1 MWQCK
6 ETVHSH
12 ITTSLLSTAER
23 KLFLRALLNKRYYE
37 ILVCVEITFNLFLKL
52 TLARGGQLHS
62 LDLRLQKTLTPRYAI
77 DLCTLFAQCIIYKLV
92 ISKPLLCCTWKYFFI
107 VTWISMQIR
116 LLWLLTERFLLVSK
130 AFPEWC
136 WSYIQNDQYIA
147 SCPVNISN
155 LT

>member
-12 ITTSLLSTAER
+12 IMTCLLSTAER
-23 KLFLRALLNKRYYE
+23 KIFLRALFNKKYCE
-37 ILVCVEITFNLFLKL
+37 ILVCVEIKFKVFLTL
-52 TLARGGQLHS
+52 TLARSGQLHS

-77 DLCTLFAQCIIYKLV
+77 DLCTMFAQCIIYKPV
-92 ISKPLLCCTWKYFFI
+92 ISKRLLCCTWKYYSN
-107 VTWISMQIR
+107 VTWIGMQIR
-116 LLWLLTERFLLVSK
+116 LFWLLMERFFLVSK

-136 WSYIQNDQYIA
+136 WSYIQDDQYIA
-147 SCPVNISN
+147 SCPVNISS